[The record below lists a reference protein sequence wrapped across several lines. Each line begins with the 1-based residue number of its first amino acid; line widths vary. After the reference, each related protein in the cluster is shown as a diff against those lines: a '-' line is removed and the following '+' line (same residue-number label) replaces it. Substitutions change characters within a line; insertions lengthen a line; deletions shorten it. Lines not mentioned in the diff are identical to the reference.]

1 MWVFPKIGYPQI
13 IHFNRVFHYKP
24 SILGVSLFLDTP
36 MYFFDLLFFIFLPCL
51 SALSQAA
58 DDPFLPYW
66 NLQLS
71 SMHHGLFPLV
81 FPSLHAST
89 KQICQAQI
97 FRSYSNQGPA
107 AAPST
112 MSIHVG
118 SSSPGMFRPTRIPLQ
133 APSPSMP
140 FPAAFVRIPNRTWT
154 AIYEVYG
161 GHRFFRAI
169 P

>member
-1 MWVFPKIGYPQI
+1 
-13 IHFNRVFHYKP
+13 
-24 SILGVSLFLDTP
+24 

-81 FPSLHAST
+81 SPSLHAST

-97 FRSYSNQGPA
+97 FRSYSNQGQLL
-107 AAPST
+107 
-112 MSIHVG
+112 
-118 SSSPGMFRPTRIPLQ
+118 PL
-133 APSPSMP
+133 PPCPSMLAPQVLGCFAEPGYHYKLLHLQCLSQQHLSVSRIAPGLQFMKSMAGIDSSVP
-140 FPAAFVRIPNRTWT
+140 FLECLKRKCVPMPGVEFSELMCLGRDPEMTCLSCLIL
-154 AIYEVYG
+154 
-161 GHRFFRAI
+161 
-169 P
+169 